1 LQAALPGAQQES
13 DEDGEGEDAVAS
25 EIFRVDAMLGD
36 EGGIMERLREIGE
49 DCGMDTAKSVSSSFL
64 TYQWIIKKH
73 YTMKEYRKRGSGSG
87 RAVYDDPRVAVE
99 PLVLSE
105 SAALAQAETK

>member
-49 DCGMDTAKSVSSSFL
+49 DCGMDTAKSVSFSFL
-64 TYQWIIKKH
+64 TYQWIMEKH
-73 YTMKEYRKRGSGSG
+73 YTIFLNLTALHYNPHFQRQHSRGPNVDVVVLP
-87 RAVYDDPRVAVE
+87 AVTNGA
-99 PLVLSE
+99 
-105 SAALAQAETK
+105 

>member
-49 DCGMDTAKSVSSSFL
+49 DCGMDTAKSVSLIYPYFSVCYVDHCNMNCL
-64 TYQWIIKKH
+64 T
-73 YTMKEYRKRGSGSG
+73 
-87 RAVYDDPRVAVE
+87 
-99 PLVLSE
+99 
-105 SAALAQAETK
+105 